1 MKMSGKKMSSRTA
14 MVLAVLCVIVAISP
28 LPGEAA
34 ATSAVRDQKM
44 VIEKGRKSLGAAS
57 LEYREGVPFLTLS
70 GGYYDMG
77 YQYGALMKDEIRSAY
92 GEMKKSI
99 DAFFTLVPPVL
110 RPMARLIYNCKASKK
125 ERTIPEHYRE
135 ELRGFADAAGI
146 DYDTVIRT
154 IFSSDIV
161 GSLSCTSIVANSR
174 GIMIHGR
181 NLDFPPTTLGRYPL
195 ITEYR
200 PSGRKAYT
208 LVGIVGYLPA
218 LSGMNDSGISV
229 TLNISFLVE
238 ENSKA
243 GMPVGYKI
251 REILES
257 AASMAD
263 IDSLMKGYASDGGWF
278 FTVASAGDK
287 TGAIYDIAGGDI
299 RKSPLERD
307 FIFVENKYLHDEMN
321 FKYKHIEESAGDFNE
336 NRICRVA
343 EMGRSVRSVDTMAEL
358 LRNTDYYGYRNAHGK
373 FTVNNYETVQSMIF
387 LPGSGDIYFSY
398 APMYAGYARMISYNR
413 VSGKV
418 SLYRRADPRI
428 DGADVRDL
436 LAAADRFYADP
447 LGALKEIR
455 PDQANLL
462 QINFAY
468 LMWNFDHDLCDLV
481 KLVPA
486 IDRFLAR
493 YPDDASLIKIKAE
506 ALMGA
511 GRYAEA
517 VPLLEEGLKSRIA
530 APGDTMKLHAL
541 MARACRKIGKSEQAS
556 LHAREALDMLSRYR
570 LNDAQKKLKRELERI
585 KR

>member
-1 MKMSGKKMSSRTA
+1 MRISEKRISSTLAMVVAVICVFFAMSG
-14 MVLAVLCVIVAISP
+14 LA
-28 LPGEAA
+28 GGAA
-34 ATSAVRDQKM
+34 EEGTIRDQKL
-44 VIEKGRKSLGAAS
+44 VIEKGRKTLGAAS
-57 LEYREGVPFLTLS
+57 LEYREGIPFLTLS

-77 YQYGALMKDEIRSAY
+77 YQYGALMRDEVRSAY

-99 DAFFTLVPPVL
+99 DAFFTMVPPAL
-110 RPMARLIYNCKASKK
+110 RPLARLVYNCKASKK
-125 ERTIPEHYRE
+125 EKTIPEHYRE
-135 ELRGFADAAGI
+135 ELRGFADATGI
-146 DYDTVIRT
+146 DYDSVIRT

-161 GSLSCTSIVANSR
+161 GSLSCTSVVVKS
-174 GIMIHGR
+174 GGVMIHGR

-200 PSGRKAYT
+200 PSGRRAYT

-238 ENSKA
+238 EYRKG

-257 AASMAD
+257 AASMND
-263 IDSLMKGYASDGGWF
+263 VDSLVKGYASDGGWF
-278 FTVASAGDK
+278 FTIASAGDR
-287 TGAIYDIAGGDI
+287 TGAVYDIAGGDV
-299 RKSPLERD
+299 RKSPLARN
-307 FIFVENKYLHDEMN
+307 FIFVENRYLHEELN
-321 FKYKHIEESAGDFNE
+321 FKYKHIEESAADFNE
-336 NRICRVA
+336 NRVSKVSQMA
-343 EMGRSVRSVDTMAEL
+343 GTVRDVGTMAAL

-373 FTVNNYETVQSMIF
+373 FTVNNYETVQSMVF

-413 VSGKV
+413 NSGKV
-418 SLYRRADPRI
+418 AVYRRADPRI
-428 DGADVRDL
+428 DSAEVRDL
-436 LAAADRFYADP
+436 LASADRFYADP
-447 LGALKEIR
+447 LEALKDIR

-468 LMWNFDHDLCDLV
+468 MLWHFDDDLIDLV

-486 IDRFLAR
+486 VDRFLAR
-493 YPDDASLIKIKAE
+493 YPDDASLVKIKAE
-506 ALMGA
+506 ALAAA

-530 APGDTMKLHAL
+530 APGDIMRLHAL
-541 MARACRKIGKSEQAS
+541 MARACLKTGRKDEAS
-556 LHAREALDMLSRYR
+556 RHAREALDMLSRYR
-570 LNDAQKKLKRELERI
+570 LNDEQKKLKRELERI
-585 KR
+585 R